1 MSIDLSNITE
11 IRDKI
16 GVVTKIT
23 DASDRVLWSA
33 AKPEVTIT
41 VTGAGSSDCVRIY
54 HIENNWEG
62 YYEPTTF
69 TAKIGDT
76 ISCELIECWYSQY
89 LYINGEMVEGGYG
102 ENDIHYTY
110 TVVSDAVIDLYQYD
124 GSTKREREG
133 KITITEVP
141 EGHALLSI
149 DYSNPEQFS
158 TSVDGVS
165 YNDTTITVPIGSVVE
180 ISAFN
185 LSCNKKCSYGSASVY
200 INDNLVAS
208 ESERIDYSYTVRG
221 NTAIASYVN
230 PSYCRDCDNYAYD
243 AIINITEQ

>member
-1 MSIDLSNITE
+1 MSIDLSSITE

-16 GVVTKIT
+16 GIITKIT
-23 DASDRVLWSA
+23 DASGMVLWKA
-33 AKPEVTIT
+33 AP
-41 VTGAGSSDCVRIY
+41 A
-54 HIENNWEG
+54 
-62 YYEPTTF
+62 
-69 TAKIGDT
+69 
-76 ISCELIECWYSQY
+76 
-89 LYINGEMVEGGYG
+89 M
-102 ENDIHYTY
+102 
-110 TVVSDAVIDLYQYD
+110 
-124 GSTKREREG
+124 
-133 KITITEVP
+133 ITITLEGIAQSYVEISDDYYRWEDITVEVPSGTMVRCCNASSENRDKESWIYHNDTMVVDGMGFYEFTATKNTTIRESSWKSDYGTYSVGVYITEIP

-149 DYSNPEQFS
+149 DYSDPEQFS

-185 LSCNKKCSYGSASVY
+185 LSCYKGCSDGSASVY

-208 ESERIDYSYTVRG
+208 ESEGIDYSYTVRG
-221 NTAIASYVN
+221 NTAITSYVN